1 MQKLSYFK
9 MTDRIIRANSGVV
22 LLTVVGM
29 IFAMMILVVGI
40 LSSNVNQALTAQ
52 HQIERLK
59 AEQLAKGV
67 SWHNYMSLTQN
78 DGTPLGAMPPI
89 ALPDGKTYAVA
100 VTAGTADSGPYNST
114 TPYSATITYTP

>member
-67 SWHNYMSLTQN
+67 SWHNYMSLAQN
-78 DGTPLGAMPPI
+78 GTPLGAMPPI

-100 VTAGTADSGPYNST
+100 VTAGPAYLGPYLST
-114 TPYSATITYTP
+114 TAYSATITYTP